1 MTSITSPID
10 QAARRRMLFAAGRE
24 AVGMPAL
31 VLGASYVGF
40 GSLVRESGMSLWLGL
55 FSTLSAWALP
65 GQVALVELYGVG
77 ASLLV
82 ISLAVTLTN
91 ARLMPMTITL
101 MPLLR
106 DPAVPRWRYYLYSHL
121 IAVTAWAFAMRRC
134 PDLPPS
140 LRLPYFIGF
149 AVALWSASLIGTA
162 VGFTL
167 AEAVPRSV
175 TLGLVF
181 LNPIYFMLVFATD
194 LRQRARVMALGLG
207 AVLGPVLHL
216 VSHDW
221 GLMLTG
227 LIAGTVAFWGD
238 QVLRSWNA

>member
-1 MTSITSPID
+1 MTGTATPAGSK
-10 QAARRRMLFAAGRE
+10 ARRTMFLVAARE
-24 AVGMPAL
+24 AVGMPSI

-40 GSLVRESGMSLWLGL
+40 GSLVRESGMGLWLGL

-82 ISLAVTLTN
+82 IALAVALTN

-101 MPLLR
+101 MPLIH

-121 IAVTAWAFAMRRC
+121 VAVTAWAFSMRRC
-134 PDLPPS
+134 PEMPRDV
-140 LRLPYFIGF
+140 RLPYFVGF
-149 AVALWSASLIGTA
+149 ATVLWLASLIGTA
-162 VGFTL
+162 VGFAL
-167 AEAVPRSV
+167 ADAVPQSV

-181 LNPIYFMLVFATD
+181 LNPIYFMLIFATD
-194 LRQRARVMALGLG
+194 LRHRARVIALGLG
-207 AVLGPVLHL
+207 AVMGPTLHTF
-216 VSHDW
+216 SHDW

-227 LIAGTVAFWGD
+227 LIAGSAAFGADRLVARRRG
-238 QVLRSWNA
+238 